1 MIFFCRKTS
10 TADGRTRWSVCVP
23 TLMGFTTIA
32 WFYSEDLA
40 DNFIRHLE
48 SNEEDRRLASLDAW
62 REFQFRL
69 DFIWSE
75 KLQQDRGLLENH
87 WQDIQKVLEAYNRR
101 IHELLRDTAS
111 YHSEAFTAIWNE
123 SFQELGAI
131 PGLEKLAHY
140 TPFQFT
146 VNSFVYDIKHSSN
159 TRVVNLL
166 VYRFRACSPIALS
179 SLALHADIIFLH
191 NAFTSDSR

>member
-32 WFYSEDLA
+32 WFYSEELA
-40 DNFIRHLE
+40 ESFIRHLE
-48 SNEEDRRLASLDAW
+48 DNEQDRRQAGLDAW

-75 KLQQDRGLLENH
+75 KLQQDRDLLERH
-87 WQDIQKVLEAYNRR
+87 WHDIQGVLERYNQR
-101 IHELLRDTAS
+101 IRDLLRDTAS
-111 YHSEAFTAIWNE
+111 YHSEAFTSLWNE

-131 PGLEKLAHY
+131 SGLEKLAQTLH
-140 TPFQFT
+140 QQSR
-146 VNSFVYDIKHSSN
+146 VLHSLK
-159 TRVVNLL
+159 TE
-166 VYRFRACSPIALS
+166 IAAQVQQLMPAAS
-179 SLALHADIIFLH
+179 QRL
-191 NAFTSDSR
+191 N

>member
-32 WFYSEDLA
+32 WFYSESLA

-48 SNEEDRRLASLDAW
+48 SNEEDRHLASLDAW

-75 KLQQDRGLLENH
+75 KLQQERGLLENH
-87 WQDIQKVLEAYNRR
+87 WQDIQKVLEAYNQR
-101 IHELLRDTAS
+101 IRALLHDTAS

-131 PGLEKLAHY
+131 PGLEKLAQPLHQQSRVLHSLKTEISARVQPVMPA
-140 TPFQFT
+140 TPQRL
-146 VNSFVYDIKHSSN
+146 N
-159 TRVVNLL
+159 
-166 VYRFRACSPIALS
+166 
-179 SLALHADIIFLH
+179 
-191 NAFTSDSR
+191 

>member
-32 WFYSEDLA
+32 WFYSEALA

-48 SNEEDRRLASLDAW
+48 SNEEDRQLASLDAW

-75 KLQQDRGLLENH
+75 KLAG
-87 WQDIQKVLEAYNRR
+87 
-101 IHELLRDTAS
+101 
-111 YHSEAFTAIWNE
+111 
-123 SFQELGAI
+123 
-131 PGLEKLAHY
+131 PGSAGKPLAGY
-140 TPFQFT
+140 PEGPGS
-146 VNSFVYDIKHSSN
+146 V
-159 TRVVNLL
+159 
-166 VYRFRACSPIALS
+166 
-179 SLALHADIIFLH
+179 
-191 NAFTSDSR
+191 

>member
-87 WQDIQKVLEAYNRR
+87 WQDIQKVLEAYNQR
-101 IHELLRDTAS
+101 IHELLR
-111 YHSEAFTAIWNE
+111 FP
-123 SFQELGAI
+123 QM
-131 PGLEKLAHY
+131 
-140 TPFQFT
+140 Q
-146 VNSFVYDIKHSSN
+146 N
-159 TRVVNLL
+159 TKT
-166 VYRFRACSPIALS
+166 
-179 SLALHADIIFLH
+179 HFLH
-191 NAFTSDSR
+191 SMPTITE

>member
-48 SNEEDRRLASLDAW
+48 SNEEDR
-62 REFQFRL
+62 
-69 DFIWSE
+69 
-75 KLQQDRGLLENH
+75 H
-87 WQDIQKVLEAYNRR
+87 CQDIQKFLEAYNQR

-131 PGLEKLAHY
+131 PGLEKLAQTLH
-140 TPFQFT
+140 QQSR
-146 VNSFVYDIKHSSN
+146 VLHSLK
-159 TRVVNLL
+159 TEITARVQQVMP
-166 VYRFRACSPIALS
+166 A
-179 SLALHADIIFLH
+179 
-191 NAFTSDSR
+191 TSQRLN

>member
-32 WFYSEDLA
+32 WFYSESLA

-48 SNEEDRRLASLDAW
+48 SNEEDRHLASLDAW

-75 KLQQDRGLLENH
+75 KLQQER
-87 WQDIQKVLEAYNRR
+87 A
-101 IHELLRDTAS
+101 
-111 YHSEAFTAIWNE
+111 
-123 SFQELGAI
+123 
-131 PGLEKLAHY
+131 GLEKGQERPQQKKAHISSESKR
-140 TPFQFT
+140 TL
-146 VNSFVYDIKHSSN
+146 FVSQGSEK
-159 TRVVNLL
+159 
-166 VYRFRACSPIALS
+166 
-179 SLALHADIIFLH
+179 IF
-191 NAFTSDSR
+191 

>member
-131 PGLEKLAHY
+131 PGLEKLARTLH
-140 TPFQFT
+140 QQSR
-146 VNSFVYDIKHSSN
+146 VLHSLK
-159 TRVVNLL
+159 TEIAARVQHVMP
-166 VYRFRACSPIALS
+166 A
-179 SLALHADIIFLH
+179 
-191 NAFTSDSR
+191 TSQRLN

>member
-48 SNEEDRRLASLDAW
+48 SNEEDL
-62 REFQFRL
+62 RL

-87 WQDIQKVLEAYNRR
+87 WQDIQKVLEAYNQR

-131 PGLEKLAHY
+131 PGLEKLAQTLH
-140 TPFQFT
+140 QQSR
-146 VNSFVYDIKHSSN
+146 VLHSLK
-159 TRVVNLL
+159 TEIAARVQQVMP
-166 VYRFRACSPIALS
+166 A
-179 SLALHADIIFLH
+179 
-191 NAFTSDSR
+191 TSQRLN

>member
-48 SNEEDRRLASLDAW
+48 NSEEDRHLASLDAW

-87 WQDIQKVLEAYNRR
+87 WQDISASMSCCAIRPVITAKPSRPSGMKVSRSWVPSPAWKSWPRPC
-101 IHELLRDTAS
+101 ISKAVSSTAS
-111 YHSEAFTAIWNE
+111 RRRSR
-123 SFQELGAI
+123 
-131 PGLEKLAHY
+131 PG
-140 TPFQFT
+140 
-146 VNSFVYDIKHSSN
+146 SSKSC
-159 TRVVNLL
+159 RQHPS
-166 VYRFRACSPIALS
+166 A
-179 SLALHADIIFLH
+179 
-191 NAFTSDSR
+191 